1 MTQAAPLP
9 PLLEPDASGGL
20 LEVFRRRYLL
30 RLLVRRELRARY
42 KSSMLGLGWSYVRPA
57 VYFCVYFFIV
67 GYVLGAGRK
76 LEDFAIYLFSGM
88 VLVNLFNEILHSA
101 TRSVTGHA
109 ALVRKIFLP
118 REMFPVASV
127 LVSLVHFVPGLVI
140 LLVAAVPAGWRPDP
154 GALLGAVAGFAIIV
168 MLGLGAGLL
177 LAAGNVFLRDL
188 EQAVDVTSAV
198 IMWSAPVIYPWTFMR
213 DNAPGWVL
221 DIYLINPL
229 VTAVS
234 LFQRAFWQPGVD
246 SAYTFPP
253 GLGLRTVGSLAFAV
267 MVLAIGQQVFAAAQ
281 RRFGQE
287 L

>member
-1 MTQAAPLP
+1 MTQAAQVP

-42 KSSMLGLGWSYVRPA
+42 KSSVLGLGWSYVRPA
-57 VYFCVYFFIV
+57 VYFSVYFFIV

-88 VLVNLFNEILHSA
+88 VLINLFNEILHSA

-127 LVSLVHFVPGLVI
+127 LVSLVHFVPGLLI
-140 LLVAAVPAGWRPDP
+140 LLVAAVSAGWTPQP
-154 GALLGAVAGFAIIV
+154 GALAGALAGFAIILL
-168 MLGLGAGLL
+168 LGLGAGLL

-188 EQAVDVTSAV
+188 EQAVDVTSV
-198 IMWSAPVIYPWTFMR
+198 VFMWSAPMIYPWTFVR
-213 DNAPGWVL
+213 DSAPQWVL
-221 DIYLINPL
+221 DVYLTNPL

-234 LFQRAFWQPGVD
+234 LFQRAFWEPGIGGEF
-246 SAYTFPP
+246 TFPP
-253 GLGLRTVGSLAFAV
+253 DLGLRTVGSLAFAV
-267 MVLAIGQQVFAAAQ
+267 MVFAIGQQVFSVAQ